1 MKRMTLLT
9 LFAAALLGGSFLFNN
24 TLNAQ
29 ARPTKIV
36 FVDSQVALR
45 AHPQGAEVDR
55 LAERQLEE
63 IRPLAEDYNA
73 LVAKAQ
79 AGTLTP
85 EEEELIQTLAVTL
98 EATTQ
103 RFEQERMEAG
113 APAIEAVNQII
124 QELSEE
130 NGYTV
135 VMDLRVAAESSLV
148 VYTDEDVD
156 ITQMVIDRISN

>member
-79 AGTLTP
+79 AGVLTP

-98 EATTQ
+98 DATTQ
-103 RFEQERMEAG
+103 RFEQERMEIG
-113 APAIEAVNQII
+113 GPAIEAVNRII
-124 QELSEE
+124 QELSQE

-148 VYTDEDVD
+148 VYTDADVD
-156 ITQMVIDRISN
+156 ITQLVIDRISN

>member
-1 MKRMTLLT
+1 MTLLT

-29 ARPTKIV
+29 ARPTKVV

-45 AHPQGAEVDR
+45 AHPQWAEVDR
-55 LAERQLEE
+55 LIERQYQE

-85 EEEELIQTLAVTL
+85 EEEEFIQTLFLTL
-98 EATTQ
+98 EATEQ
-103 RFEQERMEAG
+103 RFEEEHLEVG
-113 APAIEAVNQII
+113 FPVIEVVNQII
-124 QELSEE
+124 RELAEE

-135 VMDLRVAAESSLV
+135 VIDIRVAHETDLV
-148 VYTDEDVD
+148 VYTDSDVD
-156 ITQMVIDRISN
+156 ITDLVIDRINNL

>member
-1 MKRMTLLT
+1 MTLLT